1 MYTRRLIFFC
11 CFFVFYAEAQVSEQ
25 YIFDNLEQYSP
36 STFYLISTYKK
47 SGPSISYGGRTVT
60 VGMKHLEFCDL
71 STKERFLSTISTT
84 VHETVHAF
92 DSHLPLMQAKQLGED
107 PRISDDE
114 GFFID
119 ESIKLVYKFPKNK
132 LFSARFLSET
142 IPVNLRTCRYNSY
155 IETKHFNQS
164 TQVDGI
170 VGLMEEF
177 NAYYHGAKVIYDF
190 LPLFRETYGDNFLW
204 HWSSGFTSNADAFYE
219 FDFFIK
225 EYLLYAKKHY
235 PALYLELKNDAN
247 FKTIYKTIR
256 TKFSLMIAA
265 YEKKYDEFTLTAKK
279 GTGLVFS
286 SEKHSS
292 LIFPILSGQ
301 IKSNRYEE
309 INENFLSH

>member
-1 MYTRRLIFFC
+1 MYPRRLIFLC
-11 CFFVFYAEAQVSEQ
+11 CFLAFYMQAQVSEQ
-25 YIFDNLEQYSP
+25 YILDNLKKYSP
-36 STFYLISTYKK
+36 STYYLISTYKN

-92 DSHLPLMQAKQLGED
+92 DSHLPLIQAKQLGED
-107 PRISDDE
+107 PRMSDDE

-119 ESIKLVYKFPKNK
+119 ESTKLVYKFPKNK

-142 IPVNLRTCRYNSY
+142 IPVNLRTFRYNSY

-177 NAYYHGAKVIYDF
+177 NAYYHGAKVTFDF
-190 LPLFRETYGDNFLW
+190 LPIYRETFGDNFLW

-225 EYLLYAKKHY
+225 EYLLYAKQHY
-235 PALYLELKNDAN
+235 PALYVELKNDAN
-247 FKTIYKTIR
+247 FKTIYRTIR
-256 TKFSLMIAA
+256 TKFSQLMSA

-279 GTGLVFS
+279 GTGIIYS

-292 LIFPILSGQ
+292 LIFPILSDQ
-301 IKSNRYEE
+301 IKSARYEE
-309 INENFLSH
+309 IHKNFLSQ